1 MRQGSQWIGGNAA
14 RFAALW
20 FAALT
25 LGALVIPGEGQW
37 FPAPHSL
44 PGLLTLPFALCVM
57 VFLAAAAAFVALVAF
72 TPVLVLWL
80 AVYLAVIFGLTRAA
94 IGVVGE
100 TRDLHRGACAV
111 GSFRARGR
119 SSRGRR
125 LARDHLCLR
134 TSRAAVADETSRTVS
149 SSETRASRL
158 TA

>member
-80 AVYLAVIFGLTRAA
+80 AVYLAVIFGLMRALQS
-94 IGVVGE
+94 E
-100 TRDLHRGACAV
+100 W
-111 GSFRARGR
+111 
-119 SSRGRR
+119 
-125 LARDHLCLR
+125 LARPV
-134 TSRAAVADETSRTVS
+134 TFTAAPALWVPFVHAGDRLVDDVSLVIICVYGLLVRPWPTRPPARSHPAKPGQVA
-149 SSETRASRL
+149 
-158 TA
+158 